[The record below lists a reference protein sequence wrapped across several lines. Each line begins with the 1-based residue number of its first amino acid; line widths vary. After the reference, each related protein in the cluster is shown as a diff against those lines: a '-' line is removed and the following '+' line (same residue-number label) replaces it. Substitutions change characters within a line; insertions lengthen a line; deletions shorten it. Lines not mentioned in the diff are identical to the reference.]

1 MVSISIEGG
10 DLVVRPPGLNRQLAE
25 RSTLRLP
32 LSQVRGA
39 YQLRSLSG
47 ANPGRMRGPGGEA
60 VSGVG
65 VKDTHTVVLE
75 LSGAEHD
82 ELLLEV
88 EDPIAT
94 LRLIHA
100 GIDGAT
106 G

>member
-1 MVSISIEGG
+1 MVRITIEDG
-10 DLVVRPPGLNRQLAE
+10 DLVVRPPGLNRRLVE

-32 LSQVRGA
+32 LKQVTGA

-65 VKDTHTVVLE
+65 VQDTHTVVLE
-75 LSGAEHD
+75 LTGAKHD
-82 ELLLEV
+82 ELLIEV
-88 EDPIAT
+88 DDPIAT

-100 GIDGAT
+100 GIDGARD
-106 G
+106 